1 MSDEQTDGD
10 DQGVDIFGLGKI
22 ASAIPD
28 SVYKVS
34 ASTLVKTFENL
45 LAPITETTSGLGRYV
60 HQKFANMVAAEKA
73 IAVYTIGEAVHKA
86 QERSRKAG
94 ITISAPASTKTFVKA
109 IEEASREDDAVLHEM
124 WANLLASQ
132 LIDQACPPFF
142 VELLSSLGKP
152 EALILLELLPL
163 EELGPHIGGY
173 FGIGDYAFTHWARQ
187 SAGPFHPW
195 SVSCTLLIQLGLAS
209 MVGPFN
215 SDTQNLVLL
224 YRSKLGT
231 AFLAAAAPPPEDGPQ
246 TGEIAG

>member
-1 MSDEQTDGD
+1 MSDEQPEGD
-10 DQGVDIFGLGKI
+10 DRSVDIFGLGRI

-28 SVYKVS
+28 RVYELS
-34 ASTLVKTFENL
+34 ASTLVRTFESL
-45 LAPITETTSGLGRYV
+45 LAPITETTGGLGRYV
-60 HQKFANMVAAEKA
+60 RQKFLNMVAAEKA
-73 IAVYTIGEAVHKA
+73 IAVYTIGEAIHKA

-94 ITISAPASTKTFVKA
+94 ISITAPASTKTFVKA
-109 IEEASREDDAVLHEM
+109 IEEASREDDVVLHEM

-132 LIDQACPPFF
+132 LVDQACPPFF

-163 EELGPHIGGY
+163 EEVGPHVGGY

-187 SAGPFHPW
+187 SAGPFRPW

-231 AFLAAAAPPPEDGPQ
+231 AFLGAAAPPADHGP
-246 TGEIAG
+246 